1 MSERP
6 NRQAFAYESDPA
18 VLGPLF
24 VPDPLPSATWDR
36 LLRRWDPTSGH
47 SLLEWIVASG
57 TLPETE
63 LLHCLREG
71 SRARLVEAFTP
82 LPITEWD
89 GEARILASNGFLP
102 LADSRGRAVVAGG
115 AAIPPRLETFLGPRA
130 ARWEW
135 VILSPLRSS
144 NRSREPEGDT
154 DSAPKPKTAAG
165 LTNSAPPGTESW
177 LEELIR
183 SLALTGAPDI
193 HFEHEEGSLRVRVRQ
208 GKGLRTAARKEGP
221 EAAEC
226 LRILKRRAGFSTAA
240 EPLPEDGRFCLHP
253 FPEPLVFRA
262 ASLKTVTGESF
273 VLRRTGSGNTVPTP
287 AALGIPGDLV
297 ALLHDVTRNDPGLV
311 LAAGNTGSG
320 KTTTLCSFLAALGA
334 SAGKILSIED
344 PVEYDLPEATQSAVN
359 PAAGWTFATAL
370 RAFLRQ
376 DPDILLVG
384 EIRDAGSA
392 ETAVRAA
399 STGHCVMSTL
409 HARGPWLALER
420 FREWQVEPGLLA
432 EALRLVIHQELKHPP
447 AVPQTRAT
455 FTWIQPR
462 PEEVEARHIHGG
474 SSDPPPG
481 RQRTRKKQ
489 PSPERP
495 TNP

>member
-6 NRQAFAYESDPA
+6 DREAFAYESDPA
-18 VLGPLF
+18 VLRPLF
-24 VPDPLPSATWDR
+24 VPDPLPPANWDW
-36 LLRRWDPTSGH
+36 LLRRWDPASGL

-57 TLPETE
+57 YLPEAE

-71 SRARLVEAFTP
+71 SRARLVESFTP
-82 LPITEWD
+82 LPVSAWD
-89 GEARILASNGFLP
+89 GEARVLASNGFLP
-102 LADSRGRAVVAGG
+102 LTGSRGRPVVAGG
-115 AAIPPRLETFLGPRA
+115 AAIPPRLESFIGSRA
-130 ARWEW
+130 KRWEW

-144 NRSREPEGDT
+144 NRSLEPEGDT
-154 DSAPKPKTAAG
+154 DSVPKPKTATG
-165 LTNSAPPGTESW
+165 LTNSAPPDTESW

-193 HFEHEEGSLRVRVRQ
+193 HFEHDDGSLRVRVRQ
-208 GKGLRTAARKEGP
+208 GHGLRTAARKEGS

-240 EPLPEDGRFCLHP
+240 QPLPEDGRFCLHQLP
-253 FPEPLVFRA
+253 DPLVFRA
-262 ASLKTVTGESF
+262 ASLKTVSGESF
-273 VLRRTGSGNTVPTP
+273 VLRRTSSGNTVPKP
-287 AALGIPGDLV
+287 ATLGIPPELT
-297 ALLHDVTRNDPGLV
+297 ALLNDVARNDPGLV
-311 LAAGNTGSG
+311 LATGTTGSG
-320 KTTTLCSFLAALGA
+320 KTTTLCSFLAGLGG

-344 PVEYDLPEATQSAVN
+344 PVEYDLPEATQSTVN
-359 PAAGWTFATAL
+359 PAAGWTFRSAL

-432 EALRLVIHQELKHPP
+432 EALRLVIHQVLKHPP
-447 AVPQTRAT
+447 EVPESRAT

-462 PEEVEARHIHGG
+462 PEEMEARL
-474 SSDPPPG
+474 
-481 RQRTRKKQ
+481 
-489 PSPERP
+489 RP
-495 TNP
+495 DGAREPHKSHARFA